1 MGAAIPI
8 QSPQIRPDL
17 FQRPSGGEEG
27 LAPLI
32 QALEFYKTSKLK
44 EQEQG
49 IEQQKANST
58 GALQGAQ
65 TDALRQDIDQKKKNE
80 DAWQA
85 HIANAP
91 ETDKPVLQ
99 LINATRGLP
108 PELQQVMGGLI
119 AQHLPGTDPRAVANV
134 IALARLGAPLGDA
147 ANALGVKFW
156 DMSTTS
162 PKNSMPEG
170 AVPISHSLYTFKFT
184 PPETALRQD
193 AIRLRAQTALVA
205 RADAEDKTMQA
216 DTKAQGDIIAQQAWK
231 AANPHTP
238 PPLGVQLHFDSK
250 DPAQVAAL
258 HQYVEQHHYYERMQ
272 QNAINRKA
280 ATEGLAATASGEVN
294 HSGAGNVLQA
304 AAARLQ
310 ARLDS
315 ANAAQNPI
323 QQP

>member
-65 TDALRQDIDQKKKNE
+65 TDALRQEVDQKKKNE

-119 AQHLPGTDPRAVANV
+119 AQHLPGTDPKAMANV

-147 ANALGVKFW
+147 GNAMGVKFW
-156 DMSTTS
+156 DSS
-162 PKNSMPEG
+162 KGPAPEG
-170 AVPISHSLYTFKFT
+170 ATPISHSLYTFKFT
-184 PPETALRQD
+184 PPEQALRESALQ
-193 AIRLRAQTALVA
+193 LRAQTAITA
-205 RADAEDKTMQA
+205 RADAEDHTMLQ
-216 DTKAQGDIIAQQAWK
+216 DINKQKDIIAQQAWK
-231 AANPHTP
+231 TANPKTP
-238 PPLGVQLHFDSK
+238 PPIGVQLHYDEH
-250 DPAQVAAL
+250 DPAQVAML
-258 HQYVEQHHYYERMQ
+258 HQYVQEHHYYERMQ
-272 QNAINRKA
+272 QNDINRKA
-280 ATEGLAATASGEVN
+280 ATQRLAATASGEVN
-294 HSGAGNVLQA
+294 NSGSGNVLQA

-315 ANAAQNPI
+315 ANAAQQPI